1 MTVRFLADENFNRKI
16 VVGLQRRIEDLDL
29 VRVQDVGLRNAEDPE
44 VLEWAAEHGR
54 VLLTHDI
61 QTVPDF
67 AHQSLIAER
76 PMAGVI
82 IVPALMA
89 LASAIE
95 DLELIVGTSLDGEW
109 DSQVS
114 YLPLR

>member
-1 MTVRFLADENFNRKI
+1 VNLRFLADENFNRKI
-16 VVGLQRRIEDLDL
+16 VVGLRRRIEDLDL
-29 VRVQDVGLRNAEDPE
+29 VRVQDVGLRTAEDPA
-44 VLEWAAEHGR
+44 VLEWAAEDGR

-67 AHQSLIAER
+67 AHQRVIAEQ

-82 IVPALMA
+82 VVPTLMA
-89 LASAIE
+89 LATAIE
-95 DLELIVGTSLDGEW
+95 DLELVVGASLDDEW
-109 DSQVS
+109 DGQVR